1 MIIVI
6 YIDHNSGVDDLKRHI
21 AILMEIMMMGAILL
35 TGCSKKSNPTIP
47 VNNNSNSINAT
58 PPTFNQSWA
67 ISNTVLSLGYW
78 NHYLYVGEYTG
89 SASPVAVFD
98 CHNVLSHPISIFSW
112 TAANFINETG
122 IDPQGLIYIAD
133 LGDSMC
139 NQFDVYGYPINAL
152 NLPGTGVGVA
162 PNENIYV
169 INGNFLSEYTDQ
181 GVQNSQ
187 SVSISFTGNL
197 VAVSPVAPY
206 PVYVAGTNQIEELTS
221 GGVSMTEWGDPATV
235 SGKGQSEFFNING
248 ITVGSTG
255 IVYVTDGSNSS
266 GADELVQEFSA
277 NGTFL
282 TQWGGP
288 SQFTNIQG
296 IAVTP
301 SGNVFVGDNPS
312 TGSGEI
318 QKFTP

>member
-1 MIIVI
+1 MK
-6 YIDHNSGVDDLKRHI
+6 VDPKFLDFPR
-21 AILMEIMMMGAILL
+21 
-35 TGCSKKSNPTIP
+35 
-47 VNNNSNSINAT
+47 
-58 PPTFNQSWA
+58 
-67 ISNTVLSLGYW
+67 
-78 NHYLYVGEYTG
+78 
-89 SASPVAVFD
+89 
-98 CHNVLSHPISIFSW
+98 
-112 TAANFINETG
+112 
-122 IDPQGLIYIAD
+122 
-133 LGDSMC
+133 
-139 NQFDVYGYPINAL
+139 AL
-152 NLPGTGVGVA
+152 H
-162 PNENIYV
+162 
-169 INGNFLSEYTDQ
+169 
-181 GVQNSQ
+181 
-187 SVSISFTGNL
+187 
-197 VAVSPVAPY
+197 
-206 PVYVAGTNQIEELTS
+206 
-221 GGVSMTEWGDPATV
+221 
-235 SGKGQSEFFNING
+235 EFFNING